1 MPVGPAPTITKCRSE
16 LCWVGVSVGMEAFSK
31 RSWMRVATRIAS
43 LALRRKSAFSDT
55 PGVPNVLLVLCVM
68 FQSHEIPAKEEEVK
82 NFSLET
88 HSRSNN
94 NDIITQNELLVRQV
108 FKLWNA
114 FYSLALE
121 INVSHT
127 SFDKLEV
134 FACVSNG
141 GFHNIEI
148 IMPTCCAC

>member
-1 MPVGPAPTITKCRSE
+1 MPAGPATTITKCRSE

-43 LALRRKSAFSDT
+43 LALRRKRAFSDT
-55 PGVPNVLLVLCVM
+55 PGVPNVLLVLCEM
-68 FQSHEIPAKEEEVK
+68 FQSHQISAKEEVK

-108 FKLWNA
+108 FKLRNA
-114 FYSLALE
+114 FDGLALE
-121 INVSHT
+121 INISHT

-148 IMPTCCAC
+148 IMSTCCAC